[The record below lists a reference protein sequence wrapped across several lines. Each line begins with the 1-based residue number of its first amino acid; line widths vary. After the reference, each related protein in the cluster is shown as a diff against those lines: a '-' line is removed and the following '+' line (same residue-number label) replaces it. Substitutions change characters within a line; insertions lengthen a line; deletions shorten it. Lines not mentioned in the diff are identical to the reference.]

1 MIFAPLLILSLYL
14 SILIKPLSC
23 LMVLLIRR
31 PQPYLVRTTALHTRR
46 QRLRYVTVGK
56 LQPTQFFVYIGRIK
70 IRMIWTGKDEGS
82 SSIYVKLFLKR
93 ALQLSNWATSL
104 TFSLSR
110 VFSLFSFMGLG
121 ELSEAGLSFFCLL
134 M

>member
-1 MIFAPLLILSLYL
+1 MIFAPLLTLSLYL

-56 LQPTQFFVYIGRIK
+56 LQPMQFFVYVGRIK
-70 IRMIWTGKDEGS
+70 IRMILTGIDEGS
-82 SSIYVKLFLKR
+82 YSIYLKLFRKR
-93 ALQLSNWATSL
+93 ALQLYNWATSL
-104 TFSLSR
+104 IFSLSR
-110 VFSLFSFMGLG
+110 AFSLFRFVGLG
-121 ELSEAGLSFFCLL
+121 ELSEAGLSFDCLS